1 VKGRLNLFQAA
12 MVRWREMHPYNAVH
26 VVTLPQ
32 LLDLSRL
39 ETCIRRQLEG
49 LGLTGLMLDG
59 RRLRYEWTG
68 GAAQA
73 PLAVLDGGADPRA
86 CVQAE
91 MERQLNLGF
100 PAGGG
105 IEPFRFFAVADPP
118 AFHLGL
124 AYDHFVAGGDS
135 IVRLMHRLVEDYY
148 RIVPT
153 NAEQSRP
160 DLYPPGYRRLF
171 ARRFFALARGLS
183 SWRYLIASCRRSV
196 RPPYPKDGDGYNGV
210 VFARLAP
217 AESARLA
224 ATARSWGTTQNDIF
238 LAIMLKTLSPQVAER
253 RQAKRR
259 RDLAVG
265 SIVNVRRDFGPRAAA
280 GFAPLLGS
288 FRVAHPVPDDMPLSE
303 LARFVCGE
311 TSRVK
316 RRKLYLQ
323 TLLAIGFSGLQWP
336 FLSSQERQA
345 FHAKNYAVWAGVTP
359 LQLNALWPEAKSY
372 PFRVG
377 YVRAVS
383 TGPLSPL
390 VLALTTLGD
399 VVEIALSFR
408 RAAID
413 RRRAEGLLTDILQH
427 IRSIAP

>member
-32 LLDLSRL
+32 PFDRQRL
-39 ETCIRRQLEG
+39 GACIRRHLEG
-49 LGLTGLMLDG
+49 LGLTGLTLDRG
-59 RRLRYEWTG
+59 GLRYAWTG
-68 GAAQA
+68 GPAQA
-73 PLAVLDGGADPRA
+73 PLTVLPGGPDPRA
-86 CVQAE
+86 RVQAE
-91 MERQLNLGF
+91 MERQLNEGF
-100 PAGGG
+100 PAGGS
-105 IEPFRFFAVADPP
+105 IEPFRFFVVEDPP
-118 AFHLGL
+118 VFHLGL

-135 IVRLMHRLVEDYY
+135 IVRLLHRLVEDYY
-148 RIVPT
+148 HIAPAAARL
-153 NAEQSRP
+153 ARS
-160 DLYPPGYRRLF
+160 DLYPPGYRSLF
-171 ARRFFALARGLS
+171 ARQLLPLARGLS
-183 SWRYLIASCRRSV
+183 SWRHLIASCRHSA

-210 VFARLAP
+210 VFARLGP
-217 AESARLA
+217 AESATLA
-224 ATARSWGTTQNDIF
+224 GMARAWGTTQNDIF
-238 LAIMLKTLSPQVAER
+238 LAIMLKTLSPRVAER

-265 SIVNVRRDFGPRAAA
+265 SIVNVRRDFGVRAADA
-280 GFAPLLGS
+280 FAPLLGS
-288 FRVAHPVPDDMPLSE
+288 FRIAHPVPDDMPLSE

-311 TSRVK
+311 TSHIK

-323 TLLAIGFSGLQWP
+323 TLLAIGLSGLQWR
-336 FLSSQERQA
+336 FLSNEERQR
-345 FHAKNYAVWAGVTP
+345 FHAKNYAVWAGITP

-399 VVEIALSFR
+399 VVEVALSFR

-413 RRRAEGLLTDILQH
+413 RHRAESLLTDIVH
-427 IRSIAP
+427 CIRSIAP

>member
-32 LLDLSRL
+32 PFDLPRL
-39 ETCIRRQLEG
+39 EACIRGQLEG

-68 GAAQA
+68 GAAKA
-73 PLAVLDGGADPRA
+73 AVAVLAGGADPRA
-86 CVQAE
+86 RVEAE
-91 MERQLNLGF
+91 MERQLNLSF

-105 IEPFRFFAVADPP
+105 IEPFRFFAVEDAPT
-118 AFHLGL
+118 FHLGL

-135 IVRLMHRLVEDYY
+135 IARLLQRLVEDYY
-148 RIVPT
+148 GIARRGAAPPP
-153 NAEQSRP
+153 P

-171 ARRFFALARGLS
+171 VRQAFPLARGLS
-183 SWRYLIASCRRSV
+183 SWRHLIASCRRSA
-196 RPPYPKDGDGYNGV
+196 RPPYPKDGDGTNGV

-217 AESARLA
+217 TESARLA
-224 ATARSWGTTQNDIF
+224 RTARAWGTTQNDIF
-238 LAIMLKTLSPQVAER
+238 LAITLKTLSPQVAER

-265 SIVNVRRDFGPRAAA
+265 SIVNVRRDFGARAAD

-323 TLLAIGFSGLQWP
+323 TLLAIALSGLQWR
-336 FLSSQERQA
+336 FLSNDERQR

-383 TGPLSPL
+383 TGPLSPI

-399 VVEIALSFR
+399 VVEVALSFR
-408 RAAID
+408 RAAIE
-413 RRRAEGLLTDILQH
+413 RHRAEGLLTDIVDY

>member
-1 VKGRLNLFQAA
+1 

-32 LLDLSRL
+32 PLDVPRL
-39 ETCIRRQLEG
+39 EACIRRQLEG
-49 LGLTGLMLDG
+49 LGLTGLMLDR

-73 PLAVLDGGADPRA
+73 PLAVLAGGADPRA

-105 IEPFRFFAVADPP
+105 IEPFRFFAVADAP

-135 IVRLMHRLVEDYY
+135 IVRLLQRLVEDYY
-148 RIVPT
+148 RMVPT
-153 NAEQSRP
+153 DAEQPRP

-210 VFARLAP
+210 VFARLDA

-224 ATARSWGTTQNDIF
+224 AHGAIVGND
-238 LAIMLKTLSPQVAER
+238 AER
-253 RQAKRR
+253 YFSRDHAQDLVASGGGAPPGQAAPRPGRRIDRQRAARFRRPGRR
-259 RDLAVG
+259 RL
-265 SIVNVRRDFGPRAAA
+265 RAAA
-280 GFAPLLGS
+280 RIVSRRTPGARRHAAVASSPGS
-288 FRVAHPVPDDMPLSE
+288 CAAKPAASSGASSTCRPCWRSACPACNGAFFRTRSGRPSTPKTTRYGRGSPRCSSTPCGRRRNPI
-303 LARFVCGE
+303 RFG
-311 TSRVK
+311 
-316 RRKLYLQ
+316 
-323 TLLAIGFSGLQWP
+323 
-336 FLSSQERQA
+336 
-345 FHAKNYAVWAGVTP
+345 
-359 LQLNALWPEAKSY
+359 
-372 PFRVG
+372 VG

-399 VVEIALSFR
+399 VVEVALSFR

-413 RRRAEGLLTDILQH
+413 RRRAEGLLSDILQH

>member
-32 LLDLSRL
+32 PLDPQRL
-39 ETCIRRQLEG
+39 EACIKRRLEG
-49 LGLTGLMLDG
+49 LGLTGLPLDG

-68 GAAQA
+68 GAAKT
-73 PLAVLDGGADPRA
+73 PLAVLAGDADPKAR
-86 CVQAE
+86 VQAE
-91 MERQLNLGF
+91 MERQLNLRF
-100 PAGGG
+100 PDSGD
-105 IEPFRFFAVADPP
+105 IEPFRFFAVEDAP

-135 IVRLMHRLVEDYY
+135 IVRLLRLLVEDYY
-148 RIVPT
+148 RIDPVGAP
-153 NAEQSRP
+153 P
-160 DLYPPGYRRLF
+160 PHVDLYPPGYRRLF
-171 ARRFFALARGLS
+171 ARQALPLAGGLS
-183 SWRYLIASCRRSV
+183 SWRHLIASCRRSA

-217 AESARLA
+217 ADSATLA
-224 ATARSWGTTQNDIF
+224 ATARAWGTTQNDIL
-238 LAIMLKTLSPQVAER
+238 LAIMLKTLSPQVAQR

-265 SIVNVRRDFGPRAAA
+265 SIVNVRRDFGARSAD

-288 FRVAHPVPDDMPLSE
+288 FRVAHPVPDDMPLSD

-311 TSRVK
+311 TSGIK

-323 TLLAIGFSGLQWP
+323 TLLAIAVSGLQWR
-336 FLSSQERQA
+336 FLSSEERQR

-359 LQLNALWPEAKSY
+359 LQLNALWPEAKAY

-399 VVEIALSFR
+399 VIEVALSFR
-408 RAAID
+408 RGAID
-413 RRRAEGLLTDILQH
+413 RQRAESLLTDIVH
-427 IRSIAP
+427 CIRSIVP

>member
-1 VKGRLNLFQAA
+1 MKGRLNLFQAA

-32 LLDLSRL
+32 PFNLPRL
-39 ETCIRRQLEG
+39 EACIRRQLEG

-68 GAAQA
+68 GAAKA
-73 PLAVLDGGADPRA
+73 PVAVLAGGADPRA

-105 IEPFRFFAVADPP
+105 IEPFRFFAVEDAPT
-118 AFHLGL
+118 FHLGL

-135 IVRLMHRLVEDYY
+135 IVRLLQRLVEDYY
-148 RIVPT
+148 RIASSGTPPP
-153 NAEQSRP
+153 P

-171 ARRFFALARGLS
+171 ARQAFPLARGLS
-183 SWRYLIASCRRSV
+183 SWRHLIASCRHSA

-210 VFARLAP
+210 VFTRLGA
-217 AESARLA
+217 AESATLA
-224 ATARSWGTTQNDIF
+224 GTARAWGTTQNDVF
-238 LAIMLKTLSPQVAER
+238 LAIMLKTLSSRVAER

-259 RDLAVG
+259 HDLAVG
-265 SIVNVRRDFGPRAAA
+265 SIVNVRRDFGVRAADA
-280 GFAPLLGS
+280 FAPLLGS
-288 FRVAHPVPDDMPLSE
+288 FRVAHPVPDDMPLSD

-311 TSRVK
+311 TSRIK

-323 TLLAIGFSGLQWP
+323 TLLAIGLSGLQWR
-336 FLSSQERQA
+336 FLSNEERQR

-359 LQLNALWPEAKSY
+359 LQLNTLWPDTKSY

-383 TGPLSPL
+383 TGPLSPI

-399 VVEIALSFR
+399 VVEVALSFR

-413 RRRAEGLLTDILQH
+413 RHRAEGLLTDIVH
-427 IRSIAP
+427 CIRSIAP